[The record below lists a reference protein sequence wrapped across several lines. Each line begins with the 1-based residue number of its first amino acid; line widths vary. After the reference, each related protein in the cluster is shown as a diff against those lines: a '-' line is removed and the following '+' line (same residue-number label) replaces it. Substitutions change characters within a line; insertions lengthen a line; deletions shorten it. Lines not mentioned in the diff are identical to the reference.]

1 MSHSAMVAKALLHSL
16 ALLCAWGGFLP
27 SPARAA
33 SPSEEPVLRLALSED
48 GRIRLTLS
56 STLASTHLAP
66 GRGSLEALPTDLG
79 LKPLHRL
86 PVSCALN
93 PGNVLCAGSDVANAM
108 GGIGLAWHGDGWRLS
123 LDYRGL
129 LASPQAVEALAPG
142 MRSRQALGARLA
154 LSGEFDGWGVS
165 LAFDRWPSPSALDL
179 PLGSA
184 MPYEWDGEQAVLSF
198 DVHPLG
204 LSGRLA
210 ARRSEEVALLAP
222 RVGESVDI
230 GLLLRTPWRAEFEM
244 GALNLWHESQGG
256 ERAQPAPPRI
266 GRTPYVRYRQDF

>member
-1 MSHSAMVAKALLHSL
+1 MSHSAMVAKALLHSI
-16 ALLCAWGGFLP
+16 ALLCAWGGLLP

-33 SPSEEPVLRLALSED
+33 SPNEDPVLRLALSED

-56 STLASTHLAP
+56 SPPASAHLTA
-66 GRGSLEALPTDLG
+66 GRGGLEASRMDPS
-79 LKPLHRL
+79 LKPLYRL

-93 PGNVLCAGSDVANAM
+93 PGNVLCAGSDIANAM
-108 GGIGLAWHGDGWRLS
+108 GGITLAWHGDGWRLL

-129 LASPQAVEALAPG
+129 LASPETVDALAPG
-142 MRSRQALGARLA
+142 MRSRQASGTRLA
-154 LSGEFDGWGVS
+154 LAGEFDGWGFS

-184 MPYEWDGEQAVLSF
+184 MPFEWDGEQAALSF
-198 DVHPLG
+198 DVHQLG

-210 ARRSEEVALLAP
+210 ARRSEEGALLAP

-244 GALNLWHESQGG
+244 GALNLWYESQGG
-256 ERAQPAPPRI
+256 ERAQPSPPRI